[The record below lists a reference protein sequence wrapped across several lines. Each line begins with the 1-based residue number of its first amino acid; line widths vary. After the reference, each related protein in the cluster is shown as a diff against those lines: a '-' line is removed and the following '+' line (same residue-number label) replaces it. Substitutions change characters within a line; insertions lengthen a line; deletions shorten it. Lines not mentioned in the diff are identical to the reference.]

1 MAVLNSSTLAMGNGV
16 PRIDSAI
23 ALANLP
29 QTSVNVV
36 HDQDTPATSSTQVL
50 DPLKPDSQQ
59 RKDVR
64 LHDLRRKL
72 TDFASRWEDA
82 DLSVRRMM
90 SQNSNTSPHALILV
104 EAALDQAILATS
116 TLMNKALQGALDS
129 MTTSSETS
137 ILDQPLSMQDIPSKS
152 DRTAEG
158 DKTAPTKVEAQ
169 TPQFT
174 APTDEAKHRT
184 LSKIHSRAPKPS
196 ASNATSPAVLH
207 FLELQR
213 RKSPPALLPKAN
225 TLAAL
230 WHKSLMPP
238 PDSYKGHLRNL
249 QQRLARRSAT
259 RTGFEM
265 PHAPNGGLI
274 PHSRY
279 CYEYYDPYDG
289 FQCAVDDQWIKVEL
303 LECVRW
309 IGNLVMDFQAQKKG
323 KGTKVGWVGEKD
335 EWMFL
340 EVMGKEGVLERMVAE
355 VE

>member
-1 MAVLNSSTLAMGNGV
+1 MAVLNSSTLANGNGV

-23 ALANLP
+23 ALVNLP
-29 QTSVNVV
+29 QTSVNSV
-36 HDQDTPATSSTQVL
+36 HHQDTPTTSSAPVL
-50 DPLKPDSQQ
+50 DPLRPDSQQ

-64 LHDLRRKL
+64 LDNLQRKL
-72 TDFASRWEDA
+72 TDFGSRWEDA
-82 DLSVRRMM
+82 DLSVRRML

-129 MTTSSETS
+129 MTTSSEIT
-137 ILDQPLSMQDIPSKS
+137 ILDQPLSMQDIPSKI

-158 DKTAPTKVEAQ
+158 RKTAPTKAEAQ
-169 TPQFT
+169 KPQLT
-174 APTDEAKHRT
+174 ALTDEAKHHT
-184 LSKIHSRAPKPS
+184 LSKVHSRAPKPS
-196 ASNATSPAVLH
+196 ASSATSPAVRH

-213 RKSPPALLPKAN
+213 RKSPPALLPRPN

-249 QQRLARRSAT
+249 QQRLGRRSAT
-259 RTGFEM
+259 HTGFEL

-289 FQCAVDDQWIKVEL
+289 FQCEVDDQWIKVEL

-309 IGNLVMDFQAQKKG
+309 IGNLVMDLQAQKKG
-323 KGTKVGWVGEKD
+323 KGTKTVWVGEKD

>member
-1 MAVLNSSTLAMGNGV
+1 MAVLNSSTLAKGNGV

-23 ALANLP
+23 ALVNLP

-36 HDQDTPATSSTQVL
+36 HDQDAPATSAAPNL
-50 DPLKPDSQQ
+50 DPIKPDSQQ
-59 RKDVR
+59 RRDVR
-64 LHDLRRKL
+64 LHSLQRKL

-104 EAALDQAILATS
+104 EAALGQAILATS
-116 TLMNKALQGALDS
+116 SLMNKALQGTLDS
-129 MTTSSETS
+129 MATSSETS
-137 ILDQPLSMQDIPSKS
+137 ILDQSLSMQDIPSKS
-152 DRTAEG
+152 DLTARG
-158 DKTAPTKVEAQ
+158 DKTAPTKADAQ
-169 TPQFT
+169 KPQLP
-174 APTDEAKHRT
+174 APTNEAKHHT
-184 LSKIHSRAPKPS
+184 LSKVHSRARKPS
-196 ASNATSPAVLH
+196 VGSSTSPAVRH
-207 FLELQR
+207 FLEIQQQ
-213 RKSPPALLPKAN
+213 KPPPTLLPKAN

-259 RTGFEM
+259 RTGFEL

-289 FQCAVDDQWIKVEL
+289 FQCAVDDQWMKAEL

-309 IGNLVMDFQAQKKG
+309 IGNLVLDFQAQKKG
-323 KGTKVGWVGEKD
+323 KGTKVRWVGEKD

-340 EVMGKEGVLERMVAE
+340 EVMGKEGVLERVVAE